1 MVAGQLHRHSRS
13 CQARRLTDICGG
25 RQTMLRTLSGS
36 GVKEASNL
44 HALRVLG
51 RWAYTEHVR
60 EAPTSIMCSTI
71 IGTSLIDEM
80 RMFATPFYEERLEEK
95 RTAVEKQEPDLQAA
109 YREAQQELA
118 AFQKEKGLA
127 WA

>member
-1 MVAGQLHRHSRS
+1 
-13 CQARRLTDICGG
+13 
-25 RQTMLRTLSGS
+25 MLRTLSGS
-36 GVKEASNL
+36 GVKE
-44 HALRVLG
+44 
-51 RWAYTEHVR
+51 
-60 EAPTSIMCSTI
+60 
-71 IGTSLIDEM
+71 EM

-127 WA
+127 W

>member
-60 EAPTSIMCSTI
+60 E
-71 IGTSLIDEM
+71 EM